1 MNELEQSLHRIATFF
16 DDRGTSWALVG
27 GFAVSARVEPRFTR
41 DIDLAVAVADDV
53 SAEATL
59 RDLMAGGYQL
69 FATVEQEAV
78 DRLATARL
86 LDAREPQHENVVDLL
101 FASSGIEPEIT
112 AEAER
117 LEILP
122 GLVLPVARLGHL
134 IAVKLLARDDETRP
148 QDIADLRAMLREAT
162 GADIALAE
170 TAVELITERGY
181 HRERDLK
188 AALSDLVEVRKP
200 G

>member
-1 MNELEQSLHRIATFF
+1 MNELEQSLRRIAAYF

-41 DIDLAVAVADDV
+41 DIDLAVAVADDAG
-53 SAEATL
+53 AEATI
-59 RDLMAGGYQL
+59 RDLVSGGYQL
-69 FATVEQEAV
+69 FAAVEQEAV

-86 LDAREPQHENVVDLL
+86 LDARDPQHQNVVDLL
-101 FASSGIEPEIT
+101 FASSGIEPEIA

-134 IAVKLLARDDETRP
+134 IAVKLLARDDATRP

-162 GADIALAE
+162 ATDLALAE
-170 TAVELITERGY
+170 TAVSLISDRGY
-181 HRERDLK
+181 HRERDLHS
-188 AALSDLVEVRKP
+188 ALNDLLGRS
-200 G
+200 